1 MEMQDDFDI
10 CKWMVED
17 KKDDAF
23 SHLVVVVVD
32 ADADADANADA
43 DDVEVQCTMQY
54 KLH

>member
-10 CKWMVED
+10 CEWMVED
-17 KKDDAF
+17 EGDDAF
-23 SHLVVVVVD
+23 SHVVVVD
-32 ADADADANADA
+32 ADADADADA